1 MDLGEAEKGAI
12 RGGSMIKSNT
22 SVEEYLNKTI

>member
-1 MDLGEAEKGAI
+1 MDLGEAEKRAI
-12 RGGSMIKSNT
+12 RGGSIIKSNT